1 MNQVVISGAGLW
13 KPEHVVTNEELVAAY
28 NAFETARDQSWQP
41 GIQVLGLAEGGLTT
55 IAAMQADLLSTSPV
69 ARPANR

>member
-28 NAFETARDQSWQP
+28 NAYASRENEAN
-41 GIQVLGLAEGGLTT
+41 
-55 IAAMQADLLSTSPV
+55 AAAI
-69 ARPANR
+69 